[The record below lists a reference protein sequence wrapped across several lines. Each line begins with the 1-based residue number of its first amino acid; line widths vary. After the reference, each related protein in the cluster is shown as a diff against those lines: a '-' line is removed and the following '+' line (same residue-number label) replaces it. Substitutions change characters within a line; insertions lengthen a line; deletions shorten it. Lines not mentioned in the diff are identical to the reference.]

1 MFVLPVVA
9 SHTAVLI
16 PIHRGVK
23 QGCPL
28 SPLLFVLAYDPL
40 LWSIHAIASHEHDPS
55 TFAFADDL
63 AVAAVT
69 LTTLL
74 LCMTLINTFSKIS
87 GLGVNEDKSRLTST
101 KPYSRVER
109 SLLLSSPWPV
119 VTYTKVLTYLGIP
132 MGRGVSTDLVFESPL
147 KKLATRARRQL
158 ASPTRLCVRRYI
170 PPEVCMG
177 FDLDDKQHSPV
188 REVSPSPFDGGE

>member
-9 SHTAVLI
+9 SHTSVLI

-40 LWSIHAIASHEHDPS
+40 LWSLHRIASHEHDPS

-63 AVAAVT
+63 AISAAALAT
-69 LTTLL
+69 IF
-74 LCMTLINTFSKIS
+74 LCMTLKIS

-101 KPYSRVER
+101 KPYSRADK
-109 SLLLSSPWPV
+109 SLLSSSWPDV
-119 VTYTKVLTYLGIP
+119 AYSKVIKYLGIP
-132 MGRGVSTDLVFESPL
+132 IGNWPRGPGFTLPYSNLSLSTL
-147 KKLATRARRQL
+147 
-158 ASPTRLCVRRYI
+158 
-170 PPEVCMG
+170 G
-177 FDLDDKQHSPV
+177 
-188 REVSPSPFDGGE
+188 